1 MFIFTIPVFALF
13 YWIFSHDTLAR
24 RVFGTLLW
32 ADFLFL
38 TYCLI
43 EYDGERLLKSFLYA
57 IPITIVV
64 CYGII
69 KFLDLGIKACDYILK
84 KTS

>member
-1 MFIFTIPVFALF
+1 MLILMLPVLAFF
-13 YWIFSHDTLAR
+13 YWISSFDTFAR
-24 RVFGTLLW
+24 RFFGILLW
-32 ADFLFL
+32 ADILFL